1 MMVNLVCECAALSG
15 QRDFKWIEINA
26 IVKKKIRST
35 VTPTLAHCHLLDMA
49 LIMAFFWASE
59 VFFNACA
66 CKKRLNGLATAPWIG
81 VETSCSLW
89 RLLGKA
95 ERTVPIKM
103 LLGKLRWTEIAH
115 VLFSVAT
122 SCFIGALREKNIVR
136 RASLILSPPR
146 VPQKVMIYSPLKL
159 LHVPFVNIFPNKAS

>member
-1 MMVNLVCECAALSG
+1 MQLCLDNGTSKLI
-15 QRDFKWIEINA
+15 DFKWIEINA
-26 IVKKKIRST
+26 IVKQKS
-35 VTPTLAHCHLLDMA
+35 PHHCHSHTGTLPPLGHGIDNGILLG
-49 LIMAFFWASE
+49 IRG
-59 VFFNACA
+59 VFQRMCLQ
-66 CKKRLNGLATAPWIG
+66 KRLNGLATAPWIG

-122 SCFIGALREKNIVR
+122 SGLIGALSEKT
-136 RASLILSPPR
+136 
-146 VPQKVMIYSPLKL
+146 
-159 LHVPFVNIFPNKAS
+159 